1 MLDHIKT
8 PLFYLCVALV
18 GILEGGSKPHIVLFV
33 SDDMGW
39 NEVGFHGSKIDTP
52 NIDKLAKDGLQLD
65 RFYVHPICSP
75 TRAALMTGRVPARM
89 GITGVIGRRDG
100 VPNDEHFLPQT
111 FQKEGYQTFMVGKW
125 HLGVAELEQTP
136 NARGFDYFFGF
147 HGGGINYYSTER

>member
-8 PLFYLCVALV
+8 LLFYLCVALV
-18 GILEGGSKPHIVLFV
+18 GILEGASKPHIVLFV

-89 GITGVIGRRDG
+89 GITGVVGRGGG
-100 VPNDEHFLPQT
+100 VPKD
-111 FQKEGYQTFMVGKW
+111 
-125 HLGVAELEQTP
+125 
-136 NARGFDYFFGF
+136 
-147 HGGGINYYSTER
+147 